1 MGRLDGKVAV
11 ITGATSGI
19 GLRTAEIFVEEGARI
34 VIAGRRAPEGEAL
47 AKKLGANCIFRRSDV
62 TVEDEV
68 RALIGEAVD
77 KFGRIDCLF
86 NNAGGPAQTG
96 GIEGLE
102 VGMFDAAMATLVRSV
117 MLGMKHAAPHM
128 RRQGS
133 GSIINNGSIAG
144 RLAGFSSSV
153 VYGAAKAAVI
163 HLTKCVAMELSESNI
178 RVNSI
183 SPGAIATGI
192 FGKALGLSV
201 EAAEKT
207 PDVMRE
213 VYKTAQPI
221 PRAGCRKI
229 TPMPPCSSPGTN
241 PILSTAMISWS
252 MAPSPAAVTG
262 PSSSRAM
269 SPCVRHSIRAR
280 GDQSIRHSGAMRSIE
295 PGISRFPDAQLHIR
309 GLVLTRHPRMIIL

>member
-19 GLRTAEIFVEEGARI
+19 GLRTAEVFVAEGAKI
-34 VIAGRRAPEGEAL
+34 VIAGRRIPEGEAL
-47 AKKLGANCIFRRSDV
+47 AKQLGSACVFRQTDV
-62 TVEDEV
+62 TVEDQM
-68 RALIGEAVD
+68 RALIGLAVET
-77 KFGRIDCLF
+77 FGKIDCLF

-102 VGMFDAAMATLVRSV
+102 VERFDGAMATLVRSV

-128 RRQGS
+128 KKQGF

-144 RLAGFSSSV
+144 HLAGFSSSI

-163 HLTKCVAMELSESNI
+163 HLTRCVAMELGESNV

-192 FGKALGLSV
+192 FGKALGLST

-207 PDVMRE
+207 PAVMRD
-213 VYKTAQPI
+213 VYKSAQPI
-221 PRAGCRKI
+221 PRAGLPDDI
-229 TPMPPCSSPGTN
+229 
-241 PILSTAMISWS
+241 AH
-252 MAPSPAAVTG
+252 AAVFLASDE
-262 PSSSRAM
+262 SSF
-269 SPCVRHSIRAR
+269 VNGH
-280 GDQSIRHSGAMRSIE
+280 DLVVDGAMTSGRNWS
-295 PGISRFPDAQLHIR
+295 QQQQ
-309 GLVLTRHPRMIIL
+309 GLTALRKAFDQGA

>member
-19 GLRTAEIFVEEGARI
+19 GLRTAEIFVAEGAKV
-34 VIAGRRAPEGEAL
+34 VIAGRRAAEGEAL
-47 AKKLGANCIFRRSDV
+47 ARKLGAACVFRQTDV
-62 TVEDEV
+62 TVEEQM
-68 RALIGEAVD
+68 RALIALAFD
-77 KFGRIDCLF
+77 KFGRLDCLF

-102 VGMFDAAMATLVRSV
+102 VERFDAAMATLVRSV
-117 MLGMKHAAPHM
+117 MLGMKHAAPQM

-144 RLAGFSSSV
+144 RLAGFSSSM

-163 HLTKCVAMELSESNI
+163 HFTKCVAMELGESGI

-192 FGKALGLSV
+192 IGKALGLPID
-201 EAAEKT
+201 AAEKT
-207 PDVMRE
+207 TSTMLE

-221 PRAGCRKI
+221 QRAGI
-229 TPMPPCSSPGTN
+229 TDD
-241 PILSTAMISWS
+241 IAH
-252 MAPSPAAVTG
+252 AAVFLASDDSSFINGHDLVVDGAITG
-262 PSSSRAM
+262 GRNWTQQQQGYVAL
-269 SPCVRHSIRAR
+269 RKAF
-280 GDQSIRHSGAMRSIE
+280 GQSG
-295 PGISRFPDAQLHIR
+295 G
-309 GLVLTRHPRMIIL
+309 